1 VEARKPTRTVPA
13 LGKLALKK
21 VAAPSSRSAP
31 APGRAAPAALGP
43 VRRAVVAEADKAV
56 REAVVASLPKDRF
69 EVYAF
74 SDGDS
79 AYEHITLQGAD
90 VVVLGKD
97 MPGIQGTVLSDLL
110 RKGKSGPALAIVLM
124 SPRYNGPGVGPGD
137 CAAFGADQFVPLP
150 TGPDVLLERIDAA
163 LAQREPVERLKAMP
177 PQIARQIDE
186 LFDRMDTLSY
196 YQLLDVPFESDRATI
211 QGAFHQR
218 SLLYHPDRHGR
229 LKSEIPHAFEKVNT
243 IYKRL
248 SEAYRVLGNASQRHE
263 YNVGLRRS
271 GTLRYDVE
279 ARRRRE
285 EKNMELATTPD
296 GRARVLKAYECRTFG
311 DLEGAQKWLG
321 EALRLEPQNLAIA
334 DQIDAIGKLL
344 FIVQQANQV

>member
-21 VAAPSSRSAP
+21 VAVPSRSAA
-31 APGRAAPAALGP
+31 APGRPTTAPLGP
-43 VRRAVVAEADKAV
+43 ARRAVVAEADKAV
-56 REAVVASLPKDRF
+56 REAIVATLPKDRF
-69 EVYAF
+69 EVHAF
-74 SDGDS
+74 ADGDS
-79 AYEHITLQGAD
+79 AHEHISLHGAD
-90 VVVLGKD
+90 VVVLGKE
-97 MPGIQGTVLSDLL
+97 MPGIRGTVLSDLL
-110 RKGKSGPALAIVLM
+110 RKGKNGPSLAIVLM
-124 SPRYNGPGVGPGD
+124 SPRYNAHGVGPGD
-137 CAAFGADQFVPLP
+137 CAAFGADQFLPLP
-150 TGPDVLLERIDAA
+150 SGPDLLLERIDAA
-163 LAQREPVERLKAMP
+163 IAQREPVERLKAMP

-186 LFDRMDTLSY
+186 LFERMDTLSY
-196 YQLLDVPFESDRATI
+196 YQLLDVPFESDRDTI

-229 LKSEIPHAFEKVNT
+229 LKSELPHAFEKVNT

-271 GTLRYDVE
+271 GTLRYDLE

-311 DLEGAQKWLG
+311 DLEGAQQWLR
-321 EALRLEPQNLAIA
+321 EASRLEPDNVAIA

-344 FIVQQANQV
+344 FIVQQASQV

>member
-1 VEARKPTRTVPA
+1 MEARKPTRTVPA

-21 VAAPSSRSAP
+21 VAVQSRAPS
-31 APGRAAPAALGP
+31 APGRPTTAPLGP

-56 REAVVASLPKDRF
+56 REAVAAILPKDRF
-69 EVYAF
+69 EVHAF
-74 SDGDS
+74 ADGDS
-79 AYEHITLQGAD
+79 AYEHISLHGAD
-90 VVVLGKD
+90 VVVLGKE

-110 RKGKSGPALAIVLM
+110 RKGKNGPSLAIVLM
-124 SPRYNGPGVGPGD
+124 SPRYNGQGVGPGD
-137 CAAFGADQFVPLP
+137 CAAFGADQFIPLP
-150 TGPDVLLERIDAA
+150 SGPDLLLERIDAA
-163 LAQREPVERLKAMP
+163 IAQREPVERLKALP
-177 PQIARQIDE
+177 PRIARQIDE
-186 LFDRMDTLSY
+186 LYERMDTLSY
-196 YQLLDVPFESDRATI
+196 YQLLDVPFESGRDTI

-229 LKSEIPHAFEKVNT
+229 LKAELPHAFEKVNT

-271 GTLRYDVE
+271 GTLRYDLE

-311 DLEGAQKWLG
+311 DLEGAQQWLG
-321 EALRLEPQNLAIA
+321 EALRLEPHNVAIA